1 VRLNLISSPIFLR
14 SKKKQTEGFQKE
26 LDKQVKSILENP
38 LAGKSKKGVLKGV
51 RVQKFKYKNQLYLIS
66 YEPDFKKKEL
76 YLYTFGAHEGFY
88 RDLER
93 YAR

>member
-1 VRLNLISSPIFLR
+1 VSLNLISSPIFLR
-14 SKKKQTEGFQKE
+14 RKKKQTEGFQEE
-26 LDKQVKSILENP
+26 LDKQVKAILENP
-38 LAGKSKKGVLKGV
+38 LAGKSKKGVLKEI
-51 RVQKFKYKNQLYLIS
+51 RVQKFKYKNHLYLIS

-93 YAR
+93 YLR

>member
-1 VRLNLISSPIFLR
+1 MSLNLISSPIFLR
-14 SKKKQTEGFQKE
+14 SKKKQTEGFQEE

-51 RVQKFKYKNQLYLIS
+51 RVQKFKYKNKLYLIS

-76 YLYTFGAHEGFY
+76 YLYTFGAHESFY

-93 YAR
+93 YLR